1 MPLSRIGHRSRP
13 IVAHDERGASRGA
26 SMQTVTTVPGRSRR
40 RSTFIVACLS
50 AAIVAALTGCAA
62 GAANVVLPDKPG
74 HVQVTGAKPARPSA
88 RDLLIAAYE
97 DYWRATNEALAS
109 RAASKARAIMAGPLP
124 ARAVPAPGERVHG
137 KRGGGG
143 TGQRSAALPHI
154 KGE

>member
-13 IVAHDERGASRGA
+13 IVAHDERGASRGE

-50 AAIVAALTGCAA
+50 AALVAALTGCAA

-97 DYWRATNEALAS
+97 DYWQATHNRAHSRHANAS
-109 RAASKARAIMAGPLP
+109 TA
-124 ARAVPAPGERVHG
+124 
-137 KRGGGG
+137 
-143 TGQRSAALPHI
+143 
-154 KGE
+154 

>member
-13 IVAHDERGASRGA
+13 IVAHDERGASRGE

-50 AAIVAALTGCAA
+50 AALVAALTGCAA

-97 DYWRATNEALAS
+97 DYWP
-109 RAASKARAIMAGPLP
+109 AARQARASPDARQATAIIGGPPPPPSISPL
-124 ARAVPAPGERVHG
+124 RHR
-137 KRGGGG
+137 
-143 TGQRSAALPHI
+143 
-154 KGE
+154 

>member
-13 IVAHDERGASRGA
+13 IVAHDERGASRGE

-50 AAIVAALTGCAA
+50 AALVAALTGCAA

-97 DYWRATNEALAS
+97 DYWRAPEADLDPPGDRPGHAS
-109 RAASKARAIMAGPLP
+109 
-124 ARAVPAPGERVHG
+124 
-137 KRGGGG
+137 
-143 TGQRSAALPHI
+143 
-154 KGE
+154 

>member
-1 MPLSRIGHRSRP
+1 MPLSRLGQRSRP
-13 IVAHDERGASRGA
+13 IVARGERGASRGE

-50 AAIVAALTGCAA
+50 AALVAALTGCAA

-97 DYWRATNEALAS
+97 DYWRATNEALAP
-109 RAASKARAIMAGPLP
+109 RDASKGTAIMAG
-124 ARAVPAPGERVHG
+124 AAPAPPYRA
-137 KRGGGG
+137 RGRTVPG
-143 TGQRSAALPHI
+143 T
-154 KGE
+154 